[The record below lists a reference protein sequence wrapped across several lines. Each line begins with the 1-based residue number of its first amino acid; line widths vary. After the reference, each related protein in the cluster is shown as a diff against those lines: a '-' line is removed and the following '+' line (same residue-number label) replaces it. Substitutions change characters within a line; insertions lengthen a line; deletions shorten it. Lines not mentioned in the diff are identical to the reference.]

1 MTKENLIE
9 SITSRVKVEGLNVV
23 RVYGVPMG
31 VGYDLI
37 LFLDNG
43 EAIDLHAGPRSWD
56 MPGHLARTPYGVN
69 TYRGTDSYPGRYIE
83 RIQKYFKEGEGFK
96 NYLRRFKKEDL
107 IRWNERA

>member
-1 MTKENLIE
+1 MTKEKIIE

-23 RVYGVPMG
+23 RVYGVFMG
-31 VGYDLI
+31 VGYDMV

-43 EAIDLHAGPRSWD
+43 EAIDLHAGPRSWE
-56 MPGHLARTPYGVN
+56 MPGHLESTSYGSN
-69 TYRGTDSYPGRYIE
+69 TYKGRDTYPGRYIE

-107 IRWNERA
+107 VRINERA

>member
-9 SITSRVKVEGLNVV
+9 SIASRVKVEGLNVV

-31 VGYDLI
+31 VGYDMV

-43 EAIDLHAGPRSWD
+43 LSIDLHAGPRSWE
-56 MPGHLARTPYGVN
+56 MPGHLARTPYGSN

-107 IRWNERA
+107 VKWNERA